1 MPLSRL
7 LDIRQNTRVNEAER
21 RRLVQQARA
30 ALNSASRNQGW
41 NSSEARTA
49 RQQLLEVE
57 QTTAADMGL
66 PYATAIDLGAR
77 WDPGAPMP
85 CLLAG
90 VRTFLVYYLR
100 SDDPIFEGL
109 GPDEPGWHQEHG
121 VGIIEFRRV
130 ASVKMGSPN
139 EEVMRGHPLWGYGLE
154 FYGAHVV
161 TNSPW
166 IKQLADINRVHPQ
179 FDEEA
184 WAATRHYVLPFH
196 DETVECV
203 AQEVTAWTELRS
215 MDDVVRDLSMEAL
228 KPPPK

>member
-1 MPLSRL
+1 M
-7 LDIRQNTRVNEAER
+7 NEAER
-21 RRLVQQARA
+21 LLLVQQASA
-30 ALNSASRNQGW
+30 ALDSAMRDHGW
-41 NSSEARTA
+41 DSPEAETA
-49 RQQLLEVE
+49 HQQLLEVE
-57 QTTAADMGL
+57 RTTAAEMGL

-100 SDDPIFEGL
+100 SDDPIFEEL
-109 GPDEPGWHQEHG
+109 SPDEPGWDQERG

-139 EEVMRGHPLWGYGLE
+139 EEVAHGHPLWGYGLE

-166 IKQLADINRVHPQ
+166 IKELADINRVHPQ
-179 FDEEA
+179 FTEKA
-184 WAATRHYVLPFH
+184 WAAARHYVLPFH

-203 AQEVTAWTELRS
+203 AQDATAWTELRS
-215 MDDVVRDLSMEAL
+215 MGDVVRDLSSEAL
-228 KPPPK
+228 KSPPK